1 MVIIKMVK
9 RSIIQIDDK
18 KCNGCGLCIPNCPEG
33 ALQIIDNKARL
44 ISDLFCDG
52 LGACIGH
59 CPKGAIKVVNREA
72 KPYDE
77 CKVMENIVKAGK
89 NTILAHLEHLK
100 DHGETVFLN
109 QALEVLKEK
118 KIKVDFNP
126 KHEEQIPC
134 GCPGSA
140 MREVKPEKKQSSS
153 NLTSSKINSEL
164 RQWPVQLN
172 LLPPH
177 ASFFKNS
184 DLLIAAD
191 CVGFAN
197 PNFHSELLKGKSI
210 CIGCPKLDDT
220 DRYKEKI
227 QAIIEQNNL
236 KSITVA
242 IMEVPCCGGLYAIT
256 EEALKASKK
265 KVPLKRIVVGINGE
279 LI

>member
-1 MVIIKMVK
+1 MVK
-9 RSIIQIDDK
+9 RSIIQIDEK

-33 ALQIIDNKARL
+33 ALQIIDGKARL

-59 CPKGAIKVVNREA
+59 CPKGAIKVVKREA
-72 KPYDE
+72 EAYDE
-77 CKVMENIVKAGK
+77 KKVMENIVKAGK
-89 NTILAHLEHLK
+89 NTIIAHLEHLK
-100 DHGETVFLN
+100 DHGETKYLN
-109 QALEVLKEK
+109 EALEVLAKK
-118 KIKVDFNP
+118 KIKVDFEVET
-126 KHEEQIPC
+126 KKEEPHMC
-134 GCPGSA
+134 ACPGSA
-140 MREVKPEKKQSSS
+140 MREVKPEKNSTNK
-153 NLTSSKINSEL
+153 NLNNASKADSEL

-177 ASFFKNS
+177 ASFFKGS

-197 PNFHSELLKGKSI
+197 PNFHSEMLKGKSV
-210 CIGCPKLDDT
+210 CIGCPKLDDIE
-220 DRYKEKI
+220 RYEEKI

-256 EEALKASKK
+256 ESALRKSKK
-265 KVPLKRIVVGINGE
+265 KVPLKKIIVGINGKT
-279 LI
+279 IN